1 MDGQGIGDEYR
12 IGGKVDELYLDGW
25 TKKEGQGEK
34 REGGMKKGSGE
45 EKKEGYRSNY
55 GLLSLLLCPDPGKN
69 HCQEQGELR
78 REPKPLLRLV

>member
-34 REGGMKKGSGE
+34 REGGMKKGVG
-45 EKKEGYRSNY
+45 KRRRKAIGQIMGYYHYCCVLTPTRTTARS
-55 GLLSLLLCPDPGKN
+55 
-69 HCQEQGELR
+69 
-78 REPKPLLRLV
+78 RES